1 MLHCDFC
8 GATLTDEDRSCR
20 TCGSAVTRAP
30 VATAAPSSSGTPPL
44 RQWGGETHQETANG
58 RATLYEWQAPASVE
72 PEVTT
77 ASDLPF
83 DKERNSSTRQYS
95 RLRVYLAAAMVAVVI
110 VVAYMLVAGA
120 DTGSGDPTNRGPA
133 QDVPTAEA
141 TTAPV
146 NDTAAEPAT
155 SQLAPDSAEAPASAT
170 DVTEDDQPENSLT
183 LTFDPPPAS
192 STETPAPGN

>member
-20 TCGSAVTRAP
+20 TCGSTVARAA
-30 VATAAPSSSGTPPL
+30 VATAAPSGGTAPL
-44 RQWGGETHQETANG
+44 RQWGGETHPETGNG
-58 RATLYEWQAPASVE
+58 RSTLYEWQTPAAVE
-72 PEVTT
+72 EAEP
-77 ASDLPF
+77 SDLPF
-83 DKERNSSTRQYS
+83 DRERKSSTRQYS

-110 VVAYMLVAGA
+110 VVAYMLVAGT
-120 DTGSGDPTNRGPA
+120 DTGNGERTNSGPA

-141 TTAPV
+141 TTAPAD
-146 NDTAAEPAT
+146 DTAAEPAT
-155 SQLAPDSAEAPASAT
+155 SQPAPESAEESPSAT
-170 DVTEDDQPENSLT
+170 DVTEGDQPENSLT